1 MMLLMLDLIS
11 PPSPQAWGKKSLIVQ
26 FLILYPLSLRMYNV
40 SGVIFKKD
48 IVTGGQKIE

>member
-1 MMLLMLDLIS
+1 MTLLMLDLIS
-11 PPSPQAWGKKSLIVQ
+11 PPSPQAWGKKSLIVPH
-26 FLILYPLSLRMYNV
+26 PLSFRMYNV